1 MKQWSVLIAPV
12 ILLAAIASTVN
23 AADSTKIAI
32 AVLDVK
38 PLGSISQQE
47 SQLFSD
53 RLRSEL
59 FNIGAYTVL
68 ERAMMTEILKEQ
80 AFQQTGACDDQSC
93 IVQMGQLL
101 SVRSMIGGSIG
112 KVGTMYSISIKMID
126 VTTGAVTHQ
135 ITRNVKCSKSD
146 LVAFE
151 ARNCGREIAG
161 LPRLKKP
168 VWPIIVGI
176 TAPVVAA
183 GGAIGLILYLTNGSS
198 SGNNRVI
205 TVDGTF
211 Q

>member
-101 SVRSMIGGSIG
+101 SVRSM
-112 KVGTMYSISIKMID
+112 MYSISIKMID